1 MSNKTKASKTNEK
14 LKLLVD
20 QLRIEYDIP
29 RSLYEKYIDESL
41 KGFSYV
47 RSIQSGDIS
56 FFENALRRRLDE
68 YYRLKENNDKLNT
81 ILYYIESNIRQHK
94 SYNRCLDNLDK
105 LIGFLDT
112 LNFTLTDEMLQ
123 ELVDRSPLL
132 DSLLEVIVTSNQE
145 LIIQNKLDSNL
156 NHEFILQ
163 LIEYYCKKNG
173 IKFNRQ
179 NICFVFKSE
188 PMSELYHSS
197 ISSYSVLSAD
207 EEKKYLERIQSGDQ
221 DALAEFKEKNLRL
234 VYSIARTYT
243 YNKEKLADLVQE
255 GTIGLIEAIDK
266 FDITKGNKFS
276 TYATWYI
283 NKAILRSFSNR
294 AISTSVCM
302 GQKLSKLEY
311 MQRKF
316 ANSLTKEEIAAMAN
330 LSPEELNKLSL
341 QMNALSLDEEKSEN
355 LPANIG
361 SALEEEFLNAD
372 LPDQIKKLIEDSKL
386 SKKEQL
392 VIMLLYGFD
401 GLGEKKEPDVAQMLG
416 VSKQAIDIFEINALK
431 KIRLSEMAGNFLI
444 YMDNP
449 ALAEYTLEK
458 YREAYTNPNFK
469 KIRFIKSVVT
479 IFDIGEVIFRS
490 PNISNQEYKSI
501 IDMIDTAEFQHIK
514 QQISFEMA
522 LMLCLKLGIIINKK
536 YTTSQIAEL
545 LGTDNSRVRTT
556 IKNTLRQNKS
566 EIIKLIQEIN
576 GSQKQKSKRFNSRKG
591 NLW

>member
-20 QLRIEYDIP
+20 QLRLEYDIP
-29 RSLYEKYIDESL
+29 HSLYEKYINESL
-41 KGFSYV
+41 KGFSYM

-56 FFENALRRRLDE
+56 FFENSLRRRLDE

-81 ILYYIESNIRQHK
+81 ILCYMENNIRRHK
-94 SYNRCLDNLDK
+94 SYNRCLDDLDK

-112 LNFTLTDEMLQ
+112 LNFTLTDEILQ

-132 DSLLEVIVTSNQE
+132 DSLLGAIVTSNQE
-145 LIIQNKLDSNL
+145 LIVQNKLDSNL

-173 IKFNRQ
+173 IEFDRK
-179 NICFVFKSE
+179 NICFVTKSE
-188 PMSELYHSS
+188 PTSEPYHSS
-197 ISSYSVLSAD
+197 ICSCSLLSID
-207 EEKKYLERIQSGDQ
+207 EEREYLKRIQSGDQ
-221 DALAEFKEKNLRL
+221 DALTEFEEKNLRL
-234 VYSIARTYT
+234 VYSIARKYT
-243 YNKEKLADLVQE
+243 YNKEELADLIQE
-255 GTIGLIEAIDK
+255 GTIGLIEAINR

-276 TYATWYI
+276 TYATRYI
-283 NKAILRSFSNR
+283 NRAILRSFGNR
-294 AISTSVCM
+294 TISTSVYM
-302 GQKLSKLEY
+302 GKKLSKLEY
-311 MQRKF
+311 MQKKF
-316 ANSLTKEEIAAMAN
+316 AYSFTKEEIAAMTN
-330 LSPEELNKLSL
+330 LSPEETDKLSL
-341 QMNALSLDEEKSEN
+341 QMNTLSLDEENSEN

-361 SALEEEFLNAD
+361 SALEEKFLSTD

-431 KIRLSEMAGNFLI
+431 KIRLSEMAGNFPI

-449 ALAEYTLEK
+449 VLAEYTLKK

-490 PNISNQEYKSI
+490 PDISNQEYRLI
-501 IDMIDTAEFQHIK
+501 IDMVDTAEFQSIK
-514 QQISFEMA
+514 QQFLFEVA

-545 LGTDNSRVRTT
+545 LGTDNNRVRTT
-556 IKNTLRQNKS
+556 IKNALRQNKS

-576 GSQKQKSKRFNSRKG
+576 GSQKQKSKRFNS
-591 NLW
+591 

>member
-20 QLRIEYDIP
+20 QLRLEYDIP
-29 RSLYEKYIDESL
+29 HSLYEKYIDESL
-41 KGFSYV
+41 KGFSYM

-81 ILYYIESNIRQHK
+81 ILCYMENNIRRHK
-94 SYNRCLDNLDK
+94 LYNHCLDDLDK

-112 LNFTLTDEMLQ
+112 LNFTLTDEILQ

-188 PMSELYHSS
+188 WTNELYRS
-197 ISSYSVLSAD
+197 IINSCSLLSAD

-221 DALAEFKEKNLRL
+221 DALAEFEEKNLRL
-234 VYSIARTYT
+234 VYSIARKYT
-243 YNKEKLADLVQE
+243 YNKEELADLVQE
-255 GTIGLIEAIDK
+255 GTIGLIEAINK
-266 FDITKGNKFS
+266 FDITNGNKFS

-283 NKAILRSFSNR
+283 NKAILRSFGNR
-294 AISTSVCM
+294 TISTSVYM
-302 GQKLSKLEY
+302 GKKLSKLEY
-311 MQRKF
+311 MQKKF
-316 ANSLTKEEIAAMAN
+316 AYSFTKEEIAAMTN
-330 LSPEELNKLSL
+330 LTLEEVEKLSL
-341 QMNALSLDEEKSEN
+341 QINLLSMDEVEKNEDLSTKTSN
-355 LPANIG
+355 G
-361 SALEEEFLNAD
+361 LEENILSID
-372 LPDQIKKLIEDSKL
+372 LPDQIKKLIEDAKL
-386 SKKEQL
+386 SKKERL

-431 KIRLSEMAGNFLI
+431 KIRLSKMAGNFPI

-449 ALAEYTLEK
+449 VLAEYTLKK

-490 PNISNQEYKSI
+490 PDISNQEYRLI
-501 IDMIDTAEFQHIK
+501 IDMVDTAEFQSIK
-514 QQISFEMA
+514 QQFSFEVA

-545 LGTDNSRVRTT
+545 LGTDNNRVRTT
-556 IKNTLRQNKS
+556 IKNALRQNKS

-576 GSQKQKSKRFNSRKG
+576 GSQKQKSKRFNS
-591 NLW
+591 